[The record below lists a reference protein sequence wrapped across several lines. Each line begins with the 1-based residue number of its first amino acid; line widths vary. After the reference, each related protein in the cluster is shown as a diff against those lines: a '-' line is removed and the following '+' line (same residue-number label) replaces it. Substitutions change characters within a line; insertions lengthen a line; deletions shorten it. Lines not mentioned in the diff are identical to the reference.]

1 MALGLWLTIRYRFAV
16 NIDNRIKFRHL
27 LCFLEVA
34 RQGSLARAAEVL
46 AISQPA
52 VSKTLKELEEVL
64 ATRLF
69 DRSKQGVV
77 PTAAGLAFMR
87 YAGPSVLAL
96 REGVRSLRSG
106 EHEAG
111 VVRLGVLSTV
121 ESSLL
126 PDVVRRLH
134 QQHAALVV
142 SVVTGPS
149 AHLLDQLRVGALDLV
164 VGRMTDSPQIE
175 GLSFEHLYSE
185 SMVLVVRP
193 GHALLQADLQ
203 DRSQLGDYPVVLP
216 LAGTTIRRYAD
227 SLYVQCGIVMPQ
239 QRLETLSVALSR
251 RYVQRSDAVWIAP
264 QDAVR
269 QDLARGELSE
279 LDIGLREPGGSVGI
293 CSNPTAALSLA
304 AQWCCEAL
312 REAAADYR
320 EGLNP

>member
-1 MALGLWLTIRYRFAV
+1 M

-27 LCFLEVA
+27 LCFIEVA

-69 DRSKQGVV
+69 ERSKQGVS
-77 PTAAGLAFMR
+77 PTTAGLAFLR

-121 ESSLL
+121 ESSLV
-126 PDVVRRLH
+126 PDVVCRLH
-134 QQHAALVV
+134 AQHAALVV
-142 SVVTGPS
+142 SVVTGQS
-149 AHLLDQLRVGALDLV
+149 AHLLDQLRVGGLDLV
-164 VGRMTDSPQIE
+164 VGRMADSPQIG
-175 GLSFEHLYSE
+175 GLTFEHLYSE

-193 GHALLQADLQ
+193 GHALLQADLR
-203 DRSQLGDYPVVLP
+203 DRSPLSDYPVVLP

-251 RYVQRSDAVWIAP
+251 RYVQSSEAVWVAP
-264 QDAVR
+264 LDAVR
-269 QDLARGELSE
+269 QDLARGELFE
-279 LDIGLREPGGSVGI
+279 LDVGLREPGGSVGL
-293 CSNPTAALSLA
+293 CTNPAAALSLA

-312 REAAADYR
+312 REAAGDYR
-320 EGLNP
+320 DAFYP